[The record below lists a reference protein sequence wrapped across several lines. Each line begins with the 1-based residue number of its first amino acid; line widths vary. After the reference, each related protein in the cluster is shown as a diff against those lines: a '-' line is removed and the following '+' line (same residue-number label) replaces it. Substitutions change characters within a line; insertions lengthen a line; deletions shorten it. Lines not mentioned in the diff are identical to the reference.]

1 MTNALIIQSQ
11 HGNRKIVEQK
21 HKDEKFQSKKGY
33 KIRAQ
38 KSTLYHTLYHICED
52 SVDIVLPLRN
62 IKGM

>member
-38 KSTLYHTLYHICED
+38 KSTLYHICED
-52 SVDIVLPLRN
+52 SVDILLPLGK